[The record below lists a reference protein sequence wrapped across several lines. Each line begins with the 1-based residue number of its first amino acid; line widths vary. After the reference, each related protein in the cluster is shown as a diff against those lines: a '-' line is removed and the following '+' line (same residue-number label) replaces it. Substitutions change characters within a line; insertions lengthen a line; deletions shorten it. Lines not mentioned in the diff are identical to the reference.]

1 MLPTDLVKT
10 QSYKYDGKDIGKF
23 IDVTTQKTST
33 RCSETGRVRSITSN
47 VYTFER
53 MTIYG
58 EIILANIKV
67 IH

>member
-1 MLPTDLVKT
+1 MLPTDLDKIH
-10 QSYKYDGKDIGKF
+10 SYKYDGKDIGKF

-58 EIILANIKV
+58 EIILAHVTK
-67 IH
+67 